1 VIDDSLRT
9 SGVSRHRALKA
20 VLTAGPPAAAFTAY
34 GVLIDHLPDTWF
46 ALDGLRYLL
55 ALLAAGVI
63 WLGLAA
69 LRRLPAVAQP
79 LDDAGPATEIPAVS
93 WPAPSS
99 LSMVAKRKLI
109 DTSRSMPD
117 HSELRGWCQFLDEA
131 LPPSATGTS
140 YGLRL
145 VLALDLHHPLLD
157 RAMLVRTLMALQCE
171 GGGWAAR
178 SQRGIGRPEVTSWA
192 LGAVSRAGLDPAEQ
206 ARLVALLEDITRK
219 DQVGLERTTVISTV
233 VATLAEVAPASPLLP
248 ELAHYLVT
256 SATRSRDGAGWGE
269 RLVNSPS
276 PSTAHTARAIVAL
289 RRAADVLPHHGELDD
304 SVEAGL
310 AWLVRSRDLADRSE
324 RLRRPVGA
332 NLDTIT
338 IDHFTVAWVA
348 KALLACDDP
357 APAML
362 RDSMET
368 ILARQENGIWRW
380 QEVRPIWMTYQGLSV
395 VRDYAMRRPM
405 ST

>member
-1 VIDDSLRT
+1 MIDDSPRT
-9 SGVSRHRALKA
+9 SGVSQHRALRT
-20 VLTAGPPAAAFTAY
+20 VFTAGPPVAAFTSY
-34 GVLIDHLPDTWF
+34 GVLIDHLPDDWF
-46 ALDGLRYLL
+46 AIDGLRYLM

-69 LRRLPAVAQP
+69 LRRLPAFAHP
-79 LDDAGPATEIPAVS
+79 LSEEGTAAEAPTVS

-99 LSMVAKRKLI
+99 LSMAAKRKLI
-109 DTSRSMPD
+109 DTSRSVPD
-117 HSELRGWCQFLDEA
+117 RSELHGWCQFLDEA

-192 LGAVSRAGLDPAEQ
+192 LGAVCRAGLDPTEQ

-219 DQVGLERTTVISTV
+219 DQVGLERTTVVSTV
-233 VATLAEVAPASPLLP
+233 VSTLAEVAPASPLLP
-248 ELAHYLVT
+248 DLAHCLVA

-289 RRAADVLPHHGELDD
+289 RRAADVLPNHGDLDD
-304 SVEAGL
+304 AVGAGL
-310 AWLVRSRDLADRSE
+310 AWLVKSRDPADRSE

-348 KALLACDDP
+348 KALLACDNP

-362 RDSMET
+362 RDSIET
-368 ILARQENGIWRW
+368 ILSRQENGIWRW

-395 VRDYAMRRPM
+395 VRDYATRRPL
-405 ST
+405 SP